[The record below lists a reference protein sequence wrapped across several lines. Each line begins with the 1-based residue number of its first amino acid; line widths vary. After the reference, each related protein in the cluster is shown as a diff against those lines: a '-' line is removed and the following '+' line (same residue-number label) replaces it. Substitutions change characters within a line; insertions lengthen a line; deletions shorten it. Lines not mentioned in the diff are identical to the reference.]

1 MQTLPAMPT
10 SGATSLSLA
19 TLLAR
24 GLQRIVTLGV
34 LLVAAVSL
42 VMITWLLLDRAET
55 RLDHAGG
62 QLRLQIAAR
71 LDGTTVGLA
80 ELSQRTLVRNALVDP
95 SGRGAYIVPTLSE
108 HRKNSTSL
116 HAVWLTDHAGHALA
130 ESHADGAQADLPP
143 STRALAIRCVEA
155 AQLQQHLH
163 QVEGRWRLLLAYPV
177 IFAST
182 GTVEGALVGE
192 LDLSGLLREPLAALP
207 AGLRAELQAEALRIV
222 ATAEPSGWEFSQS
235 WPVLIRTG
243 THGASHAFVL
253 SVHES
258 SWAVLAPAAW
268 IGISYLLMGA
278 LLLWGVR
285 RRVASLTLDS
295 VQPLQALRDHA
306 HQITREGLEPSR
318 PLPQRDWHRGGT
330 EVQSLALSFQAMLER
345 LLEAQT
351 SLERTVADRTAE
363 LGQAKQRL
371 DSTLANLADGVYSL
385 SADRETLL
393 FASPPVARLLGL
405 QPDEVP
411 MVRDTMDRL
420 LDATQAAQLERA
432 FAAAASHGTAI
443 AILALPGDAHGPRW
457 LENRMSLVR
466 DAQGLPLRIDGILSD
481 TTSAVRS
488 RQARELA
495 VAGLKLRDRALASTG
510 NGVMVLA
517 LDASAVRTV
526 YANPAIAQI
535 TGATLPALLEAAGDA
550 LQAHVLGDDLLPALQ
565 TCLAERRDVRLTT
578 RVRRADGSA
587 AWCDVA
593 ISPMADVRS
602 TAAADLHGDVQREVQ
617 HFVVVLDDV
626 TERRRQKEQHQRVI
640 ESVTEVIFQTD
651 REGRWTYLNPAWER
665 ITGFRVEDSLGQ
677 RVVETLCPAD
687 RAAYLAS
694 FAAVLS
700 GERADSHD
708 QLRCRTLDGCVR
720 WMAVRSR
727 RIHDDDGQPCG
738 VSGTLTDITEQRET
752 EADLRLRNRAID
764 ASSNG
769 IVLTDVRAAGG
780 PLVFVND
787 GFTRVTGYTA
797 AESLGRNCGFLQ
809 NSDRDQPA
817 LDELRR
823 AVAHGEPCRVVVRNY
838 RKGGD
843 RFYNDLAI
851 APVHDEVTGEVT
863 HYIGIISD
871 VTERLRA
878 ENLLRDQF
886 ARLDTLFALSPDGFV
901 SFDGQGLVASV
912 NPAFERLSG
921 LPAAEFLGLDSAAF
935 EARLDAVVEQHNPPG
950 MAHWLADLEASG
962 SPDNVTVE
970 VLVLRG
976 PPQRVVVCSRRDCDA
991 PNVSRVL
998 YLRDISRETEVDRMK
1013 SEFLSTAAHELRTPM
1028 ASIRGF
1034 SDLLLMR
1041 KFDEARTR
1049 DVLQTINRQSV
1060 WLTNMINELLD
1071 LARIE
1076 ARKGKDFQLEVSEV
1090 GELVRAGLGA
1100 LMVPGDARV
1109 IEPQLP
1115 ADLPRVRVDRAK
1127 FQHALTNVLSNA
1139 YKYSPEG
1146 GAIELEVLQRRHD
1159 GHAQV
1164 GVWVRDRGIG
1174 MSAEHCQRA
1183 FERFFRADSSGSI
1196 PGTGLGLA
1204 LVKEIVELHGGQ
1216 VQLES
1221 RLGEG
1226 TAVTLWLPAM
1236 AGEPVAQAL
1245 SASPRA

>member
-1 MQTLPAMPT
+1 MPDLSPTPAHSP
-10 SGATSLSLA
+10 SLA

-24 GLQRIVTLGV
+24 GVQRVVTLGV
-34 LLVAAVSL
+34 VLLAGVSL
-42 VMITWLLLDRAET
+42 VMIIWLLLERAET
-55 RLDHAGG
+55 RLHHAGG

-71 LDGTTVGLA
+71 LDGVTVGLA
-80 ELSQRTLVRNALVDP
+80 ELSERTLVRNALVDP

-108 HRKNSTSL
+108 HRKNSPHL
-116 HAVWLTDHAGHALA
+116 DAVWLTDHAGQALA
-130 ESHADGAQADLPP
+130 GSHADGRLAELSSVTRDL
-143 STRALAIRCVEA
+143 AVRCVEA

-163 QVEGRWRLLLAYPV
+163 QVNGQWLLLLAYPV
-177 IFAST
+177 VFAST

-192 LDLSGLLREPLAALP
+192 LDLSGLLRAPLAGLP
-207 AGLRAELQAEALRIV
+207 PGLRAELRAGSERIA
-222 ATAEPSGWEFSQS
+222 ATAEPSGPEFSHA

-243 THGASHAFVL
+243 EHGASHAFVL
-253 SVHES
+253 SLQAS
-258 SWAVLAPAAW
+258 GWAVLAPAAW
-268 IGISYLLMGA
+268 IGISYLLMGT

-285 RRVASLTLDS
+285 RRVASLTQAS

-318 PLPQRDWHRGGT
+318 PLPQHDWHRGGT

-351 SLERTVADRTAE
+351 SLEQTVADRTRE
-363 LGQAKQRL
+363 LAQAKQRL

-405 QPDEVP
+405 APGEVP
-411 MVRDTMDRL
+411 MVRTTMDRL
-420 LDATQAAQLERA
+420 LDVTQTAQLDRA
-432 FAAAASHGTAI
+432 FAAAASHGTAM
-443 AILALPGDAHGPRW
+443 AILAMPGDAHGPRW

-466 DAQGLPLRIDGILSD
+466 DGQGMPLRIDGILSD

-488 RQARELA
+488 RQAREQA

-517 LDASAVRTV
+517 LDDGAVCAV
-526 YANPAIAQI
+526 YANPAVAQI
-535 TGATLPALLEAAGDA
+535 TGAALSALLDADGDA
-550 LQAHVLGDDLLPALQ
+550 LHRHVLGDELRAALQ
-565 TCLAERRDVRLTT
+565 TCLAERCDVRLST
-578 RVRRADGSA
+578 RMHRVDGGTV
-587 AWCDVA
+587 WCDVA
-593 ISPMADVRS
+593 VSPMADVHS
-602 TAAADLHGDVQREVQ
+602 GAADGREVQ
-617 HFVVVLDDV
+617 HVVVVLDDV
-626 TERRRQKEQHQRVI
+626 TERRRQKAQHQRVL

-651 REGRWTYLNPAWER
+651 CEGRWTYLNPAWER
-665 ITGFRVEDSLGQ
+665 ITGVPVDEVLG
-677 RVVETLCPAD
+677 RPVIETVCAVD
-687 RAAYLAS
+687 QAALQ
-694 FAAVLS
+694 AVLEGLLS
-700 GERADSHD
+700 GQGDPRGETQCQARFAT
-708 QLRCRTLDGCVR
+708 REGGYR
-720 WMAVRSR
+720 WLALHSQRL
-727 RIHDDDGQPCG
+727 HDDAQLAGL
-738 VSGTLTDITEQRET
+738 SGTLVDVTEQRAT

-769 IVLTDVRAAGG
+769 IVVSDIRRPGH
-780 PLVFVND
+780 PLVFVNE
-787 GFTRVTGYTA
+787 GFTRMTGFSA
-797 AESLGRNCGFLQ
+797 AEGVGQGLDFLQ
-809 NSDRDQPA
+809 QGDTDQPGLA
-817 LDELRR
+817 QIR
-823 AVAHGEPCRVVVRNY
+823 AAIEQGEPCRVALRSH
-838 RKGGD
+838 RKGGQ
-843 RFYNDLAI
+843 RFDSDLSI
-851 APVHDEVTGEVT
+851 APVRDEWTGEVT
-863 HYIGIISD
+863 HYIGILSD

-878 ENLLRDQF
+878 ESLLHDQF
-886 ARLDTLFALSPDGFV
+886 ARLDTLFALSPDGVV
-901 SFDGQGLVASV
+901 SFDGQGGVASV

-921 LPAAEFLGLDSAAF
+921 LPAADCLGLDTATF
-935 EARLDAVVEQHNPPG
+935 EARLGAVVEQRDPPG
-950 MAHWLADLEASG
+950 MSHWLADLEAAG
-962 SPDNVTVE
+962 APGAGTAE

-976 PPQRVVVCSRRDCDA
+976 LPQRVVVCSRRDCDA

-1041 KFDEARTR
+1041 QFDEARTR

-1076 ARKGKDFQLEVSEV
+1076 ARKGKDFQLEVAEV
-1090 GELVRAGLGA
+1090 ADLVRAGLVA

-1109 IEPQLP
+1109 IEPRLP
-1115 ADLPRVRVDRAK
+1115 VGLPRVRVDRAK

-1139 YKYSPEG
+1139 YKYSPQG

-1159 GHAQV
+1159 DSAQV
-1164 GVWVRDRGIG
+1164 GVRVRDRGIG
-1174 MSAEHCQRA
+1174 MSPEHCQRA
-1183 FERFFRADSSGSI
+1183 FERFFRADSSGNI

-1221 RLGEG
+1221 QLGEG
-1226 TAVTLWLPAM
+1226 TAVTLWLPAWS
-1236 AGEPVAQAL
+1236 GELALPSVAA
-1245 SASPRA
+1245 A